1 MRFIYITFSTVTG
14 AMEGKRQLQRR
25 GIDAS
30 LRRTPEVLRQ
40 RGCGYS
46 LRLRQTQVETAKQ
59 LLLHQGIP
67 FERIF
72 LELGKDQWQEVAL

>member
-14 AMEGKRQLQRR
+14 AMEGKLQLQRR

-46 LRLRQTQVETAKQ
+46 LRLRQTQVETAIQ

-67 FERIF
+67 YERIF
-72 LELGKDQWQEVAL
+72 LELGKEQWQEVAL